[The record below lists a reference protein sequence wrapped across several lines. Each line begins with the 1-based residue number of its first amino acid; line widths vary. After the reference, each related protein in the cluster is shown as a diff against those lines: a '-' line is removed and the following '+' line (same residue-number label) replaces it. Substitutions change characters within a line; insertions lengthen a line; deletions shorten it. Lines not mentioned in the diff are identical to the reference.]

1 MRFFYDLEFLE
12 RGPEFPL
19 ELISMGVAA
28 EDGRE
33 LFLAN
38 SEFDLVRMT
47 PWLREH
53 VLPSLPPVGH
63 PSWRPR
69 AEIAAELQK
78 FVGEETPEW
87 WGDFAAYDHVILC
100 QLFGDMT
107 GLPSGWP
114 MFTRD
119 LEQLKEFL
127 GNPPLPVYNGR
138 PHDALAEACWLRDC
152 WRMLEEER
160 SRRLHFNA

>member
-12 RGPEFPL
+12 RGPDYPL
-19 ELISMGVAA
+19 ELISLGVAA

-38 SEFDLVRMT
+38 AEFDQAQAT

-53 VLPSLPPVGH
+53 VLPGLPPPGD
-63 PSWRPR
+63 PSWRTR
-69 AEIAAELQK
+69 AEIAAALRH
-78 FVGEETPEW
+78 FVGPEAPEW

-107 GLPSGWP
+107 GLPPGWP

-127 GNPPLPVYNGR
+127 GSPPLPPYLGR
-138 PHDALAEACWLRDC
+138 PHDALAEARWLRDC
-152 WRMLEEER
+152 WQALEEIR
-160 SRRLHFNA
+160 TRK